1 MRSMRSVRLAVRR
14 ALLLTSCLAAACG
27 PSAPASHGAVSDGAS
42 AAGTT
47 DQARATAL
55 ADTLG
60 GLVSDAYDFS
70 RPDVVAR
77 LMALY
82 SPTDPVI
89 SAAAGRVTTSRAALQ
104 LQIQRFWERVGQNMR
119 DPRFV
124 LGARHVTVLGPDVAV
139 LTTTYAIPHRTPE
152 DRPHTLAGAWTAVFE
167 RRDGR
172 WVIVQ
177 EHLSDVPPRPATPA
191 PVATSGD
198 GGVN

>member
-1 MRSMRSVRLAVRR
+1 MRSLHSTRR
-14 ALLLTSCLAAACG
+14 AACPALLLAWSLAAACG
-27 PSAPASHGAVSDGAS
+27 RSAPAPADA
-42 AAGTT
+42 AAGATHE
-47 DQARATAL
+47 ARATAL

-60 GLVSDAYDFS
+60 DLVSQAYDFS

-82 SPTDPVI
+82 APSDPVI

-124 LGARHVTVLGPDVAV
+124 LGARHVTVLGPDAAV
-139 LTTTYAIPHRTPE
+139 LTATYAIPHRTPE

-177 EHLSDVPPRPATPA
+177 EHLSDVPPQPATSA
-191 PVATSGD
+191 PVAAAPATMP
-198 GGVN
+198 

>member
-1 MRSMRSVRLAVRR
+1 MRPAAPFLLPLA
-14 ALLLTSCLAAACG
+14 ACLAACG
-27 PSAPASHGAVSDGAS
+27 RTAPAAEGDAGAAR
-42 AAGTT
+42 AT
-47 DQARATAL
+47 DAARATAL

-60 GLVSDAYDFS
+60 ALVTDAYDFS

-82 SPTDPVI
+82 APSDPVI

-124 LGARHVTVLGPDVAV
+124 LGARQVTVLGPDAAV
-139 LTTTYAIPHRTPE
+139 LTATYAIPHRTPE

-167 RRDGR
+167 RREGR

-177 EHLSDVPPRPATPA
+177 EHLSDVPARPTVASA
-191 PVATSGD
+191 PQ
-198 GGVN
+198 

>member
-1 MRSMRSVRLAVRR
+1 MRLTHS
-14 ALLLTSCLAAACG
+14 LLLGLAASLGLAACRTE
-27 PSAPASHGAVSDGAS
+27 SAEPAPVAKTATATDR
-42 AAGTT
+42 AAA
-47 DQARATAL
+47 DAFAAAL

-60 GLVSDAYDFS
+60 GLLRDAYDFS

-82 SPTDPVI
+82 APEDPVV

-119 DPRFV
+119 DPRFL
-124 LGARHVTVLGPDVAV
+124 LGTPHVTLLGPDAAV

-167 RRDGR
+167 RRGGR

-177 EHLSDVPPRPATPA
+177 EHLSDAPPATPPTSMPA
-191 PVATSGD
+191 PDSSR
-198 GGVN
+198 

>member
-1 MRSMRSVRLAVRR
+1 MRSLRR
-14 ALLLTSCLAAACG
+14 AARPALLLATCLAAACDR
-27 PSAPASHGAVSDGAS
+27 SARTPADAATGATNA
-42 AAGTT
+42 
-47 DQARATAL
+47 ARATAL

-60 GLVSDAYDFS
+60 GLVSEAYDFS

-82 SPTDPVI
+82 APSDPVI

-124 LGARHVTVLGPDVAV
+124 LGARHVTVVGPDAAV

-177 EHLSDVPPRPATPA
+177 EHLSDVPPQPAAST
-191 PVATSGD
+191 PVAAAAVGAAPAARP
-198 GGVN
+198 

>member
-1 MRSMRSVRLAVRR
+1 MRLPHS
-14 ALLLTSCLAAACG
+14 LLLGLAASLGLAACRTE
-27 PSAPASHGAVSDGAS
+27 SAEPAPVAKTATATDR
-42 AAGTT
+42 AAA
-47 DQARATAL
+47 DAHAAAL

-60 GLVSDAYDFS
+60 GLLRDAYDFS

-82 SPTDPVI
+82 ATEDPVV

-119 DPRFV
+119 DPRFL
-124 LGARHVTVLGPDVAV
+124 LGTPHVTLLGPDAAV

-167 RRDGR
+167 RRGGR

-177 EHLSDVPPRPATPA
+177 EHLSDAVPTPA
-191 PVATSGD
+191 SGATTADSSR
-198 GGVN
+198 

>member
-1 MRSMRSVRLAVRR
+1 MRSSALRLLPLVA
-14 ALLLTSCLAAACG
+14 CLAACG
-27 PSAPASHGAVSDGAS
+27 RPAPAAEGSTS
-42 AAGTT
+42 AARST
-47 DQARATAL
+47 DAARAVAL

-60 GLVSDAYDFS
+60 ALVTDAYDFS

-82 SPTDPVI
+82 APSDPVV

-124 LGARHVTVLGPDVAV
+124 LGARQVTLLGPDAAV
-139 LTTTYAIPHRTPE
+139 LTATYAIPHRTPE

-177 EHLSDVPPRPATPA
+177 EHLSDVPAQPTAASTQP
-191 PVATSGD
+191 
-198 GGVN
+198 

>member
-1 MRSMRSVRLAVRR
+1 MRLATRHAPL
-14 ALLLTSCLAAACG
+14 ALPLLAVLALGGCRTETA
-27 PSAPASHGAVSDGAS
+27 APAPAGPGAADS
-42 AAGTT
+42 
-47 DQARATAL
+47 ARADAL

-60 GLVSDAYDFS
+60 ALVADAYDFS
-70 RPDVVAR
+70 RPDVVRR

-82 SPTDPVI
+82 APADPVV
-89 SAAAGRVTTSRAALQ
+89 SAAAGRVTSSRAALQ

-124 LGARHVTVLGPDVAV
+124 LGAPHVTLLGPDAAV

-152 DRPHTLAGAWTAVFE
+152 DRPHTLAGAWTAVFA

-177 EHLSDVPPRPATPA
+177 EHLSDAPATTTAAPA
-191 PVATSGD
+191 PTPA
-198 GGVN
+198 GGPAR